1 MDIQQVSSQVA
12 SQFANIQSD
21 IKVAPP
27 VSAPDPVAPSP
38 APKAADAV
46 AAPVVTAE
54 QVAHAVAQVNQVIQ
68 HFNPDIEFTVDPTT
82 KIDVVRVV
90 DKANGQVIR
99 QFPSDAILG
108 MAQVLDKLQGL
119 LVRHRI

>member
-12 SQFANIQSD
+12 SHFSNLQSD

-38 APKAADAV
+38 ASKAEP
-46 AAPVVTAE
+46 AAPVATPE
-54 QVAHAVAQVNQVIQ
+54 QVANAVAQVNQVIQ
-68 HFNPDIEFTVDPTT
+68 HFNPDIEFTVDPST
-82 KIDVVRVV
+82 KIDVVKVV

>member
-27 VSAPDPVAPSP
+27 VSTPDPVAPSS
-38 APKAADAV
+38 ASKAGPV
-46 AAPVVTAE
+46 APVVTAE

-68 HFNPDIEFTVDPTT
+68 HFNPDIEFTVDPAT

-119 LVRHRI
+119 LVRHSI

>member
-12 SQFANIQSD
+12 SQFANVQSD

-27 VSAPDPVAPSP
+27 VSASVPVAPTP
-38 APKAADAV
+38 APKADT
-46 AAPVVTAE
+46 AAPSVSPE
-54 QVAHAVAQVNQVIQ
+54 EVARAVGQVNQVIQ
-68 HFNPDIEFTVDPTT
+68 HFNPDIEFTVDPAT
-82 KIDVVRVV
+82 KIDVVKVV